1 MPKLRPS
8 KLLWLAAAFAALS
21 AVSAPQ
27 MAAAQ
32 RGSVDISRPFTG
44 QRPFQL
50 DVHGGFTWYGLGMAS
65 GVRFGIPILNNG
77 FVPSINNAV
86 YINFGIDTYYVR
98 WGDPNCGPGRHCYGF
113 GLGFPVALHWEFYFN
128 EHWSAFAEIG
138 AQFFL
143 DPWFFNGHGF
153 DVHDGGYWFL
163 AAVGG
168 SFHVTDWFLLTVR
181 VGTPYASF
189 GLTFQFG

>member
-50 DVHGGFTWYGLGMAS
+50 EVHGGFTWYGLGMAS

-113 GLGFPVALHWEFYFN
+113 GLGFPVALHWEFSLQRALVGVRGDRRPVLPRPLVLQRARASTYTTAGTGSSPR
-128 EHWSAFAEIG
+128 SAG
-138 AQFFL
+138 ASTSRT
-143 DPWFFNGHGF
+143 
-153 DVHDGGYWFL
+153 
-163 AAVGG
+163 G
-168 SFHVTDWFLLTVR
+168 SC
-181 VGTPYASF
+181 
-189 GLTFQFG
+189 